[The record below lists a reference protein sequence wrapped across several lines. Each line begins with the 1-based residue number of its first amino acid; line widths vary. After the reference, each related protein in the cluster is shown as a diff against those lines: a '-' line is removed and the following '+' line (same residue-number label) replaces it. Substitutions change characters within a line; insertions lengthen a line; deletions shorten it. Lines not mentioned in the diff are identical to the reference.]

1 MRNFRGKDVMTPKEL
16 RRQLIA
22 LNAEAL
28 DVPTVDGR
36 TPPGR
41 FGVAIFAYID
51 AYGATDARVQCTDS
65 LCHDGWQGEPVV
77 WIPGFG
83 HPFPVKAFVEAL
95 LVSEVETR
103 P

>member
-1 MRNFRGKDVMTPKEL
+1 MAKLRGRDVLKPSEI
-16 RRQLIA
+16 RSQLEE

-36 TPPGR
+36 TPPGSY
-41 FGVAIFAYID
+41 GVAIFAD
-51 AYGATDARVQCTDS
+51 VDERGVTTGARVQCVDAV
-65 LCHDGWQGEPVV
+65 DRADIEPVV

-83 HPFPVKAFVEAL
+83 HPFPVKAYVEAL
-95 LVSEVETR
+95 LVAEVLSR